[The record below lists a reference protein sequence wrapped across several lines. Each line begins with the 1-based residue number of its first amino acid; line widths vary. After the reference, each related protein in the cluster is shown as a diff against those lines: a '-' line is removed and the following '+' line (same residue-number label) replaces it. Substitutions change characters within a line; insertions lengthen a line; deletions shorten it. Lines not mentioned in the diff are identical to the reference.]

1 MNNEEKNNEEK
12 NVVDS
17 LSLESQVKK
26 LTLEVNDL
34 RYKIKGLE
42 NDLDDM
48 SQEIE
53 DANKVRQA
61 VVEIQEF
68 LTKKANGYDVN
79 FHSYL
84 IRLNK

>member
-1 MNNEEKNNEEK
+1 MNNEKMKKRIEELEKFSLNETKRLEEK
-12 NVVDS
+12 IRV
-17 LSLESQVKK
+17 
-26 LTLEVNDL
+26 
-34 RYKIKGLE
+34 LE

-53 DANKVRQA
+53 DANKVRRA
-61 VVEIQEF
+61 VLEIQEF

>member
-1 MNNEEKNNEEK
+1 MNEEERNEIVNMKNEIEELQK
-12 NVVDS
+12 
-17 LSLESQVKK
+17 
-26 LTLEVNDL
+26 
-34 RYKIKGLE
+34 RIRGLE

-48 SQEIE
+48 SQELE
-53 DANKVRQA
+53 DANKVRRA

>member
-1 MNNEEKNNEEK
+1 MNEEERNEIMNMKREIEELQK
-12 NVVDS
+12 FN
-17 LSLESQVKK
+17 LKETKRLEDRIHV
-26 LTLEVNDL
+26 
-34 RYKIKGLE
+34 LE

-48 SQEIE
+48 EQQLES
-53 DANKVRQA
+53 ANKVKRA

-68 LTKKANGYDVN
+68 LTKKANGYDVD

>member
-1 MNNEEKNNEEK
+1 MKKRIEVLERFSVNETKRLEEK
-12 NVVDS
+12 
-17 LSLESQVKK
+17 
-26 LTLEVNDL
+26 
-34 RYKIKGLE
+34 IKVLE

-48 SQEIE
+48 IQEIE
-53 DANKVRQA
+53 DANKVRRA

>member
-1 MNNEEKNNEEK
+1 MNEEERNEIMNMKREIEELK
-12 NVVDS
+12 KFS
-17 LSLESQVKK
+17 LKETKRLEDRIHV
-26 LTLEVNDL
+26 
-34 RYKIKGLE
+34 LE

-48 SQEIE
+48 EQQLES
-53 DANKVRQA
+53 ANKVKRA

-68 LTKKANGYDVN
+68 LTKKANGYDVD

>member
-1 MNNEEKNNEEK
+1 MNEEERNEIVNMKNEIEE
-12 NVVDS
+12 
-17 LSLESQVKK
+17 LQ
-26 LTLEVNDL
+26 
-34 RYKIKGLE
+34 RRIRGLE
-42 NDLDDM
+42 NYLDDM

>member
-1 MNNEEKNNEEK
+1 MNNEEMKKRIEELEK
-12 NVVDS
+12 FS
-17 LSLESQVKK
+17 LKETKRLE
-26 LTLEVNDL
+26 E
-34 RYKIKGLE
+34 RIRALE

-53 DANKVRQA
+53 DANKVRRA

>member
-1 MNNEEKNNEEK
+1 MNNEEMKKRIEELEKFSLNETKRLEEK
-12 NVVDS
+12 IRV
-17 LSLESQVKK
+17 
-26 LTLEVNDL
+26 
-34 RYKIKGLE
+34 LE

-48 SQEIE
+48 IQEIE
-53 DANKVRQA
+53 DANKVRRA

>member
-1 MNNEEKNNEEK
+1 MNEEERNEIVNMKNEIEE
-12 NVVDS
+12 
-17 LSLESQVKK
+17 LQ
-26 LTLEVNDL
+26 
-34 RYKIKGLE
+34 RRIRALE

-53 DANKVRQA
+53 DANKVRRA

>member
-1 MNNEEKNNEEK
+1 MNEEERNEIVNMKNEIEE
-12 NVVDS
+12 
-17 LSLESQVKK
+17 LQ
-26 LTLEVNDL
+26 
-34 RYKIKGLE
+34 RRIRGLE

>member
-1 MNNEEKNNEEK
+1 MKKRIEELEKFSLNETKRLEERIR
-12 NVVDS
+12 V
-17 LSLESQVKK
+17 
-26 LTLEVNDL
+26 
-34 RYKIKGLE
+34 LE

-48 SQEIE
+48 TEKIE
-53 DANKVRQA
+53 DANKVRRA

>member
-1 MNNEEKNNEEK
+1 MKKKIEE
-12 NVVDS
+12 
-17 LSLESQVKK
+17 LEM
-26 LTLEVNDL
+26 
-34 RYKIKGLE
+34 KIKGLE
-42 NDLDDM
+42 NDLDGM
-48 SQEIE
+48 EQQLEN
-53 DANKVRQA
+53 ANKVRQA

>member
-1 MNNEEKNNEEK
+1 MKKRIEELEKFSLNETKRLEEKIR
-12 NVVDS
+12 V
-17 LSLESQVKK
+17 
-26 LTLEVNDL
+26 
-34 RYKIKGLE
+34 LE

-53 DANKVRQA
+53 DANKVRRA
-61 VVEIQEF
+61 VLEIQEF

>member
-1 MNNEEKNNEEK
+1 MNEEERNEI
-12 NVVDS
+12 
-17 LSLESQVKK
+17 
-26 LTLEVNDL
+26 VNMRNEIEEL
-34 RYKIKGLE
+34 QRRIRGLE

-53 DANKVRQA
+53 NANKVRRA
-61 VVEIQEF
+61 VLEIQEF

>member
-1 MNNEEKNNEEK
+1 MNDINKLEERIATLEKVFLKETKRLEEKIR
-12 NVVDS
+12 V
-17 LSLESQVKK
+17 
-26 LTLEVNDL
+26 
-34 RYKIKGLE
+34 LE

-48 SQEIE
+48 IQEIE
-53 DANKVRQA
+53 DANKVRRA

>member
-1 MNNEEKNNEEK
+1 MNEEKRNEIVNMK
-12 NVVDS
+12 NEIEELQKRIRV
-17 LSLESQVKK
+17 
-26 LTLEVNDL
+26 
-34 RYKIKGLE
+34 LE

>member
-1 MNNEEKNNEEK
+1 MNDINKLEERIA
-12 NVVDS
+12 
-17 LSLESQVKK
+17 
-26 LTLEVNDL
+26 TLEKVFL
-34 RYKIKGLE
+34 KETKRLEERIRVLE

-48 SQEIE
+48 TEKIE
-53 DANKVRQA
+53 DANKVRRA

>member
-1 MNNEEKNNEEK
+1 MKKKIEK
-12 NVVDS
+12 
-17 LSLESQVKK
+17 LEM
-26 LTLEVNDL
+26 
-34 RYKIKGLE
+34 KIKGLE

-53 DANKVRQA
+53 DANKVRRA

>member
-1 MNNEEKNNEEK
+1 
-12 NVVDS
+12 
-17 LSLESQVKK
+17 
-26 LTLEVNDL
+26 
-34 RYKIKGLE
+34 
-42 NDLDDM
+42 M

>member
-1 MNNEEKNNEEK
+1 MNNEEMKKRIEELEKFSLNETK
-12 NVVDS
+12 R
-17 LSLESQVKK
+17 LEERIRV
-26 LTLEVNDL
+26 
-34 RYKIKGLE
+34 LE

-48 SQEIE
+48 TEKIE
-53 DANKVRQA
+53 DANKVRRA

>member
-1 MNNEEKNNEEK
+1 MKKRIEELEKFSLNETKRLEEKIR
-12 NVVDS
+12 V
-17 LSLESQVKK
+17 
-26 LTLEVNDL
+26 
-34 RYKIKGLE
+34 LE

-48 SQEIE
+48 IQEIE
-53 DANKVRQA
+53 DANKVRRA

>member
-1 MNNEEKNNEEK
+1 MKKRIEVLERFSVNETKRLEEKIR
-12 NVVDS
+12 V
-17 LSLESQVKK
+17 
-26 LTLEVNDL
+26 
-34 RYKIKGLE
+34 LE

-48 SQEIE
+48 IQEIE
-53 DANKVRQA
+53 DANKVRRA

>member
-1 MNNEEKNNEEK
+1 MKKRIEELEKFSLNETKRLEEKIR
-12 NVVDS
+12 VM
-17 LSLESQVKK
+17 
-26 LTLEVNDL
+26 
-34 RYKIKGLE
+34 E

-48 SQEIE
+48 IQEIE
-53 DANKVRQA
+53 DANKVRRA

>member
-1 MNNEEKNNEEK
+1 MKKRIEELEKFSLNETKRLEEKIR
-12 NVVDS
+12 V
-17 LSLESQVKK
+17 
-26 LTLEVNDL
+26 
-34 RYKIKGLE
+34 LE

-48 SQEIE
+48 IQEIE
-53 DANKVRQA
+53 DANKVRRA
-61 VVEIQEF
+61 VLEIQEF